1 MPTPQDTDARARR
14 SSHGTAQ
21 RSRRRRNDTNG
32 SNRISHARG
41 NTGHTRGKKSRP
53 RSLDGTTGSLKT
65 NDMRRVRS
73 SGAVGYTSAAGGRRA
88 HGAHGRAKNSHA
100 IPVWGVILVIVAVLL
115 VGAGGFLLFRGFFG
129 GQGGKGVAA
138 GQEVTVVIPEGSL
151 GNAIADE
158 LVNSGVLP
166 DTKTF
171 TQAVQELNADQSLR
185 SGTYRFV
192 TGSDPKAVVRQ
203 LMSGP
208 NSGEGQLQVPE
219 GYTTSQI
226 ADLVEKSLGIP
237 RSDFLAQA
245 KASNYVKDYP
255 FLKEAAND
263 SLEGFLYPK
272 TYDLAG
278 QDVTADTVIR
288 CMLSQFETE
297 KESFDIESARELIY
311 KRYGLNA
318 TAYDLL
324 KIASIVEKEVGSHED
339 AAKVASTIYNRLA
352 KNMALQSDATMMYVT
367 GGTVTASDLE
377 TDSPY
382 NTYLYKGLTPTP
394 VCSPSREAMEAALAP
409 ADTNYLYF
417 LLIDDGDYH
426 NHTFS
431 ETYEQ
436 HEAAIE
442 KASSDRSSS

>member
-1 MPTPQDTDARARR
+1 M
-14 SSHGTAQ
+14 
-21 RSRRRRNDTNG
+21 
-32 SNRISHARG
+32 
-41 NTGHTRGKKSRP
+41 
-53 RSLDGTTGSLKT
+53 DGTTGSLRT
-65 NDMRRVRS
+65 NGASRVNS
-73 SGAVGYTSAAGGRRA
+73 TGAVGYSSAANRRRTHGGNA
-88 HGAHGRAKNSHA
+88 SGAHSRGKSSQSV
-100 IPVWGVILVIVAVLL
+100 PVWGIAMVVVVVLL
-115 VGAGGFLLFRGFFG
+115 IGVGGFFLFRGFFG
-129 GQGGKGVAA
+129 GNAGNGVTS

-151 GNAIADE
+151 GNAIANE
-158 LVNSGVLP
+158 LVETGVLP
-166 DTKTF
+166 DAKSF
-171 TQAVQELNADQSLR
+171 NNAVQEMHADQSLR

-219 GYTTSQI
+219 GYTVSQI
-226 ADLVEKSLGIP
+226 ADLVEKSLGIK
-237 RSDFLAQA
+237 REDFLAQA
-245 KASNYVKDYP
+245 KASNYINDYP

-278 QDVTADTVIR
+278 QDSNPDTVIR

-297 KESFDIESARELIY
+297 RESFDIESARELIY

-318 TAYDLL
+318 TAYDIL
-324 KIASIVEKEVGSHED
+324 KVASIVEKEVGSHED
-339 AAKVASTIYNRLA
+339 APKVASVIYNRLA

-367 GGTVTASDLE
+367 GGTVSASDLE

-394 VCSPSREAMEAALAP
+394 VCSPSKEAMEAALAP
-409 ADTNYLYF
+409 ADSNYMYF

-426 NHTFS
+426 HHTFS

-436 HEAAIE
+436 HQAAIE
-442 KASSDRSSS
+442 KVRAERSGGSEGA

>member
-1 MPTPQDTDARARR
+1 MPA
-14 SSHGTAQ
+14 
-21 RSRRRRNDTNG
+21 
-32 SNRISHARG
+32 
-41 NTGHTRGKKSRP
+41 
-53 RSLDGTTGSLKT
+53 
-65 NDMRRVRS
+65 
-73 SGAVGYTSAAGGRRA
+73 
-88 HGAHGRAKNSHA
+88 
-100 IPVWGVILVIVAVLL
+100 WGVILVIVAVLL
-115 VGAGGFLLFRGFFG
+115 AGVGGFFLFRGFFG
-129 GQGGKGVAA
+129 GGQGAGVAA
-138 GQEVTVVIPEGSL
+138 GQEVTVVIPEQSL
-151 GNAIADE
+151 GNAIANE
-158 LVNSGVLP
+158 LVEAGVIS
-166 DTKTF
+166 DTKSF
-171 TQAVQELNADQSLR
+171 TRAVQEMHADQSLR

-208 NSGEGQLQVPE
+208 NTGEGQLQVPE

-226 ADLVEKSLGIP
+226 ADLVEKSLGIS
-237 RSDFLAQA
+237 REDFLAQA

-255 FLKEAAND
+255 FLKEASND

-278 QDVTADTVIR
+278 QDATADTVIR

-297 KESFDIESARELIY
+297 KESFDVESARELIY

-318 TAYDLL
+318 TEYDLL
-324 KIASIVEKEVGSHED
+324 KVASIVEKEVGSHED
-339 AAKVASTIYNRLA
+339 APKVASAIYNRLA
-352 KNMALQSDATMMYVT
+352 NNMALQSDATMMYVT
-367 GGTVTASDLE
+367 GGTVSAADLE

-442 KASSDRSSS
+442 KARAERTGSSEGA